1 MSVQKQASLPD
12 EQWDQLLQL
21 IDQGRCT
28 PFIGPEAYSE
38 WLPTSIITARKWTG
52 KYDFP
57 LAVIL
62 DDFYDLA
69 KEKYGYPLEDS
80 HILARVAQFLAIEK
94 EDDMY
99 PKNLLS
105 NELGRMK
112 PPQFNL
118 EQHRNSTYAVLA
130 DLNLPLYLTT
140 NYDHFMEAALES
152 RGRKPVSEFC
162 CWNEKLY
169 NYTKAASISSV
180 FDKGKKYKPTVD
192 QPLVY
197 HLHGVVDIAQSMVL
211 TEKDYLDFAIN
222 LNKND
227 EKLSLPAVV
236 RTTLATSSFMFIGY
250 RLEDITFRVIF
261 QGVMSLLGNIQRPK
275 SMAVQLPPTIPEEK
289 REKVNGYLN
298 AYIKNM
304 FSLYAYWGS
313 LKSFSIELRDRLDKY
328 RSERTEG

>member
-1 MSVQKQASLPD
+1 MSIQQQERLPD
-12 EQWDQLLQL
+12 EQWDQILRL
-21 IDQGRCT
+21 IDQGKCT
-28 PFIGPEAYSE
+28 PFIGPEAYAE
-38 WLPTSIITARKWTG
+38 WLPTTINTARKWTG
-52 KYDFP
+52 KYGFP

-62 DDFYDLA
+62 DDFYNLA

-80 HILARVAQFLAIEK
+80 HILARVAQFLAIENA
-94 EDDMY
+94 DDMY

-105 NELGRMK
+105 NELSGMK

-118 EQHRNSTYAVLA
+118 EAYRDSTYSVLA

-169 NYTKAASISSV
+169 NYTKAAGIPSV
-180 FDKGKKYKPTVD
+180 FDKGKKYTPTVD

-197 HLHGVVDIAQSMVL
+197 HLHGIIEIAQSMVL

-227 EKLSLPAVV
+227 EKLSLPSVV
-236 RTTLATSSFMFIGY
+236 RRTLATSTFMFVGY
-250 RLEDITFRVIF
+250 RLEDVTFRVIF

-275 SMAVQLPPTIPEEK
+275 SMAVQLPPIVPEER
-289 REKVNGYLN
+289 REKVSAYLN
-298 AYIKNM
+298 AYINNM

-313 LKSFSIELRDRLDKY
+313 LKSFSVELRNRLDQY
-328 RSERTEG
+328 RSTKAEG